1 MNSARIVHPWSKA
14 TKYWLTII
22 CAVAICEERS
32 MSHKFIPF
40 SLTDKC
46 VRFWCQDGA
55 MLCAWVLT
63 YESRLRHFQK
73 NKVEG
78 CKTNRFFSI
87 VYSKV
92 QFECF
97 FLSFLCGV
105 QTFESSFR
113 SSWFPTG
120 GISLIFPSAFLDEEG
135 AFFTLVFPLLTFTLK
150 SLYEQFITLERQV
163 PWLSSHLGGTQKM
176 TKCPRQ
182 SSTFSHILDDLRL
195 NMQDKYQLYS
205 FILLRLLFFVVIN
218 RIL

>member
-1 MNSARIVHPWSKA
+1 MIVFSFLKITMCILRKLDLRIGSRYANLNSPKRHPGEFPNTTLLIIKVSVFIKKRLTLNSARIVHPWSKA

-97 FLSFLCGV
+97 FLSFLKLLSHHSGHRD
-105 QTFESSFR
+105 FLPAE
-113 SSWFPTG
+113 FP
-120 GISLIFPSAFLDEEG
+120 
-135 AFFTLVFPLLTFTLK
+135 
-150 SLYEQFITLERQV
+150 
-163 PWLSSHLGGTQKM
+163 
-176 TKCPRQ
+176 
-182 SSTFSHILDDLRL
+182 
-195 NMQDKYQLYS
+195 
-205 FILLRLLFFVVIN
+205 
-218 RIL
+218 